1 MVSIENKIKNLISS
15 KHCSLLCVGPMS
27 KNCVD
32 VTIEIANEKDIPLM
46 LIASRRQI
54 DSQEFGGGYVNNWST
69 DKYASYVR
77 EKDKKHNIILARDH
91 GGPWQSEIERRE
103 NFDFKKAMD
112 SAKASFKSDIDSGF
126 QILHI
131 DPSIDIHKKLTTSEV
146 INRVCELYDF
156 CYSYAKTQN
165 KEINF
170 EIGTEEQTGGSNS
183 QEEVEYSLSEII
195 RFCNKNNL
203 PKPTFIV
210 VQTGTR
216 VMETRN
222 IGIFDH
228 PLRVQNQIPAEIQIP
243 KIVEICNKY
252 NVFIKEHNADY
263 LSDEGLKWHPKL
275 GIHAVNIAPEF
286 GVIETK
292 ALLEILQDNNLKELS
307 NDFIEE
313 SYNSKKWEKWVFKNN
328 DLSKIEKSIISGH
341 YVFSSPKVIEIKAKA
356 KSYLKKK
363 GMNLDD
369 KLKNVVKEK
378 IIKILNHF
386 RVI

>member
-1 MVSIENKIKNLISS
+1 MDSLEKKIHSIIAK

-32 VTIEIANEKDIPLM
+32 ATIEIANEKDLPLM

-54 DSQEFGGGYVNNWST
+54 DSEEFGGGYVNNWNT
-69 DKYASYVR
+69 DTYAKYVR
-77 EKDKKHNIILARDH
+77 EKDKKNNIILARDH
-91 GGPWQSEIERRE
+91 GGPWQSEIEKHKNLDLNE
-103 NFDFKKAMD
+103 AMA
-112 SAKASFKSDIDSGF
+112 SAKASFKSDIDAGF
-126 QILHI
+126 QMLHI

-146 INRVCELYDF
+146 INRVFELYDF
-156 CYSYAKTQN
+156 CYSYAKKNN
-165 KEINF
+165 KEIIF

-183 QEEVEYSLSEII
+183 QEEVEFTLSKII
-195 RFCNKNNL
+195 EFCEKNNF

-222 IGIFDH
+222 IGIFDY
-228 PLRVQNQIPAEIQIP
+228 PIRIKNQIPSEIQIP
-243 KIVEICNKY
+243 KILEICNKY

-263 LSDEGLKWHPKL
+263 LSDEGLMWHPKL

-292 ALLEILQDNNLKELS
+292 ALLSIFEDYNLKDLS

-313 SYNSKKWEKWVFKNN
+313 SYASKKWQKWLLRNSE
-328 DLSKIEKSIISGH
+328 LSKTEKSIISGH
-341 YVFSSPKVIEIKAKA
+341 YVFSSSKVLEIKDKA
-356 KSYLKKK
+356 KRYLEKK
-363 GMNLDD
+363 GIDLED
-369 KLKNVVKEK
+369 KLKEVVKAK
-378 IIKILNHF
+378 IIKILHQF